1 MPSDLTLPASEQ
13 VAQGSTTDISGIS
26 YTDSSAAGNPGEMYL
41 SITDSSGALTATD
54 SAGTVPG
61 SGTNSITLDATTYA
75 DVQAIL
81 GSLAYVAPGS
91 PGSDTIS
98 FDLWDQDGVEST
110 GTIPV
115 SVSSGGATETWTGA
129 VSSDWNTPGNWSGNT
144 VPGAGNTAVI
154 PGATPNDPVLSNAVL
169 NNETIVVDQIG
180 QQQGNTIDLNGVT
193 LGAGSALQVD
203 NPTGNSQDVASIVIG
218 GTLTVD
224 AGAQVSTGSGL
235 QQNLVANAAGAAV
248 INAGTISN
256 TGIVFI
262 NGGTV
267 VNDGLFEN
275 QSIEG
280 AATISNQGT
289 ILIDSM
295 SAGLGGTVA
304 GGTIEV
310 GGGRNLEIAGT
321 LDATAVQFI
330 GPASLRFDEP
340 NDIVGNTAI
349 SGFGSG
355 DEIWL
360 GIGGGLS
367 DPALSFANGT
377 LDVSQSGTHL
387 ASIPFNGNVTLG
399 NFAEQVGG
407 PFVYAP
413 DNGYTGLTSPD
424 IAAPDQASVTQGSTL
439 ILSDVTIANSSTF
452 PMTVTVTAD
461 SGELFMNGAS
471 GSGTS
476 RVTVSGSTA
485 EVNAD
490 LSNLAYVPAPGTT
503 SDTIEV
509 NGLIDFPS
517 AFSATNRW
525 IPISISGNS
534 GPTLSEPSSESV
546 AADGTITV
554 QGTYTDS
561 VAAGNPGA
569 MYLAISD
576 SSGTLY
582 ADYGQAGQQQQAP
595 GSGTNTITFQ
605 GSYGQVDTILNTLT
619 YVAGAGPGSDNVHF
633 DLWNQAGV
641 ETTGDVPVTVTSG
654 GSGGGSPTLAEPANE
669 TVAQGGT
676 VSVNGSYSDSF
687 AQNNPGQLFLG
698 ISDSNGT
705 LSAQDASGQTVAGS
719 GTNSIALN
727 TDYVDLNAILA
738 SLHYTAGAN
747 AGSDSIQFEVW
758 NQAGVEST
766 GITAVTV
773 GAPAN
778 AIAMSQQDLA
788 APAPL
793 PDVTASSVSGGSPTA
808 AATLNDVS
816 GVPPVM
822 PLNFNH

>member
-26 YTDSSAAGNPGEMYL
+26 YNDSSAAGNPGEMYL

-61 SGTNSITLDATTYA
+61 SGTNSITLDATYA

-81 GSLAYVAPGS
+81 SSLAYVAPGS
-91 PGSDTIS
+91 PGPDTIN

-115 SVSSGGATETWTGA
+115 TVTSSGTTETWTGA

-144 VPGAGNTAVI
+144 VPGAGNTAII

-169 NNETIVVDQIG
+169 NNETIVVDQAS
-180 QQQGNTIDLNGVT
+180 QPQGNTIDLNGVT
-193 LGAGSALQVD
+193 LGAGSALQVE
-203 NPTGNSQDVASIVIG
+203 NPSGNNQDIASIVIG

-224 AGAQVSTGSGL
+224 AGARISTGSGL
-235 QQNLVANAAGAAV
+235 LQNLVANAAGAAV

-256 TGIVFI
+256 TGISFI

-267 VNDGLFEN
+267 VNNGLFEN
-275 QSIEG
+275 QSIGG
-280 AATISNQGT
+280 AATIYNPGT
-289 ILIDSM
+289 ILIDSI

-310 GGGRNLEIAGT
+310 GGGRSLEIAGT
-321 LDATAVQFI
+321 LYATAVQFT

-340 NDIVGNTAI
+340 NDIVGATAI

-360 GIGGGLS
+360 GIGAGLLN
-367 DPALSFANGT
+367 PALSFADGT
-377 LDVSQSGTHL
+377 LDVSQSGTHF
-387 ASIPFNGNVTLG
+387 ASIPFSGNLTLG
-399 NFAEQVGG
+399 NFAEQVSG
-407 PFVYAP
+407 PIVYAT
-413 DNGYTGLTSPD
+413 DNASTGVTSPD

-439 ILSDVTIANSSTF
+439 ILNDITLANSSTF
-452 PMTVTVTAD
+452 PLTVTVTTGT
-461 SGELFMNGAS
+461 GELFMNGAS
-471 GSGTS
+471 GSGTQ

-485 EVNAD
+485 QVNAD
-490 LSNLAYVPAPGTT
+490 LTSLAYVPAAGTA

-509 NGLIDFPS
+509 DGQINFPS
-517 AFSATNRW
+517 AFSGANRW
-525 IPISISGNS
+525 IPVSISGS
-534 GPTLSEPSSESV
+534 GGPTLSEPSSESV

-605 GSYGQVDTILNTLT
+605 GSYGQVDAILNTLT
-619 YVAGAGPGSDNVHF
+619 YVAGAGPGSDNIHF

-669 TVAQGGT
+669 SVAQGGT
-676 VSVNGSYSDSF
+676 VAVSGSYSDSF

-705 LSAQDASGQTVAGS
+705 LSAQDASGQTAAGS

-738 SLHYTAGAN
+738 SLHYTAGTN

-766 GITAVTV
+766 GTTAVTV

-778 AIAMSQQDLA
+778 GIAMSQQDLA

-793 PDVTASSVSGGSPTA
+793 PDVTASSVSGGSPTT

-822 PLNFNH
+822 PLNFSH

>member
-26 YTDSSAAGNPGEMYL
+26 YNDSSAAGNPGEMYL

-61 SGTNSITLDATTYA
+61 SGTNSITLDATYA

-81 GSLAYVAPGS
+81 SSLAYVAPGS
-91 PGSDTIS
+91 PGPDTIN

-115 SVSSGGATETWTGA
+115 TVTSGGTTETWTGA

-144 VPGAGNTAVI
+144 VPGPGNTAII

-169 NNETIVVDQIG
+169 NNETIVVDQAS
-180 QQQGNTIDLNGVT
+180 QPQGNTIDLNGVT
-193 LGAGSALQVD
+193 LGAGSALLVK
-203 NPTGNSQDVASIVIG
+203 NPSGNNQDIASIVIG

-224 AGAQVSTGSGL
+224 AGARISTGSGL
-235 QQNLVANAAGAAV
+235 LQNLVANAAGAAV

-256 TGIVFI
+256 TGISFI

-267 VNDGLFEN
+267 VNNGLFEN
-275 QSIEG
+275 QSIGG
-280 AATISNQGT
+280 AATIYNPGT
-289 ILIDSM
+289 ILIDSI

-310 GGGRNLEIAGT
+310 GGGRSLEIAGT
-321 LDATAVQFI
+321 LDATAVQFT

-340 NDIVGNTAI
+340 NDIVGATAI

-360 GIGGGLS
+360 GIGAGLLN
-367 DPALSFANGT
+367 PALSFADGT
-377 LDVSQSGTHL
+377 LDVSQSGTHF
-387 ASIPFNGNVTLG
+387 ASIPFSGNLTLG
-399 NFAEQVGG
+399 NFAEQVSG
-407 PFVYAP
+407 PIVYAL
-413 DNGYTGLTSPD
+413 DNGYTGVTSPD

-439 ILSDVTIANSSTF
+439 ILNDITLANSSTF
-452 PMTVTVTAD
+452 PLTVTVTTGT
-461 SGELFMNGAS
+461 GELFMNGAS
-471 GSGTS
+471 GSGTQ

-485 EVNAD
+485 QVNAD
-490 LSNLAYVPAPGTT
+490 LTSLAYVPAAGTA

-509 NGLIDFPS
+509 DGQINFPS
-517 AFSATNRW
+517 AFSAANRW
-525 IPISISGNS
+525 IPVSISGSS

-605 GSYGQVDTILNTLT
+605 GSYGQVDAILNTLT
-619 YVAGAGPGSDNVHF
+619 YVAGAGPGSDNIHF

-669 TVAQGGT
+669 SVAQGGT
-676 VSVNGSYSDSF
+676 VAVSGSYSDSF

-705 LSAQDASGQTVAGS
+705 LSAQDASGQTAAGS

-738 SLHYTAGAN
+738 SLHYTAGTN

-766 GITAVTV
+766 GTTAVTV

-778 AIAMSQQDLA
+778 GIAMSQQDLA

-793 PDVTASSVSGGSPTA
+793 PDVTASSVSGGSPTT

-822 PLNFNH
+822 PLNFSH

>member
-61 SGTNSITLDATTYA
+61 SGTNSITLDATYA

-387 ASIPFNGNVTLG
+387 ASIPFTGSVTLG

-439 ILSDVTIANSSTF
+439 ILSDVTIANSSIF